1 MFRALFGNGLTIMTD
16 TMWKKIDEFGRRHP
30 ALMVLYTVF
39 LGVIALLALM
49 SQLQGTTI
57 LYEDF

>member
-1 MFRALFGNGLTIMTD
+1 MFPAPFGNGLTIMTD
-16 TMWKKIDEFGRRHP
+16 TMLKKFDEFGRRHP
-30 ALMVLYTVF
+30 ALTVLYTVF
-39 LGVIALLALM
+39 LGLIALLALM